1 MSWRF
6 VSSLNPAALF
16 RILTARSSEPGSID
30 VKTFG
35 VLTFSLLI
43 LSVPSQAWALD
54 PPRSGHPV
62 FDRAVELVADNFY
75 DASAMDQF
83 DDVVKQE
90 IQDERAPLTAESP
103 KTRLDAAIDT
113 VLASLDASHTGRFTP
128 DTIAYYEL
136 ADIFRFAIRDDM
148 KRLFP
153 PDGEVSF
160 EGIGMVTRVQ
170 NGVRFVSDVYDG
182 APADRAGIRVGD
194 EILSVD
200 SARYREIESFRN
212 KAGKTVD
219 VKLRRDRDAPPITFP
234 VSVERMRPLRTFAKA
249 IDESIAV
256 EERGGR
262 RIGYLR
268 LWTLATSDGLEAV
281 ARALATGRL
290 KDAEGVIV
298 DLRGR
303 WGGGPADAAEIFV
316 GGVPTFR
323 LISRSGRDTLANVR
337 WRRPVVAIIDEGAR
351 SGLELFA
358 YSLKANGIPLV
369 GTRTAGAL
377 LAGRAYLLPDDS
389 LLEIA
394 VSDAVIEDG
403 VRLEGRGVE
412 PDIAV
417 PFSLPYASGRD
428 PQFDAAMEEMQ
439 RILAKG

>member
-1 MSWRF
+1 M
-6 VSSLNPAALF
+6 
-16 RILTARSSEPGSID
+16 
-30 VKTFG
+30 KTFG

-43 LSVPSQAWALD
+43 LSVPGQGWALD

-62 FDRAVELVADNFY
+62 FDRAVELVVDNFY
-75 DASAMDQF
+75 DASAIDQF

-113 VLASLDASHTGRFTP
+113 VLASLEASHTARFTP

-170 NGVRFVSDVYDG
+170 NGIRFVSDVYDG

-200 SARYREIESFRN
+200 SAPYREIESFRD
-212 KAGKTVD
+212 KTGETVD
-219 VKLRRDRDAPPITFP
+219 VKLRRNRDAPPITLP
-234 VSVERMRPLRTFAKA
+234 VSVERMRPLRTFARA
-249 IDESIAV
+249 IEESISV
-256 EERGGR
+256 EERDGR

-303 WGGGPADAAEIFV
+303 WGGGPADAAELFV

-358 YSLKANGIPLV
+358 YSLKANGIPLI

-412 PDIAV
+412 PDITV

-428 PQFDAAMEEMQ
+428 RQFDAAMEEMQ